1 MNLLSER
8 RRWPVAELEQ
18 RINSEHFAE
27 AVQSL
32 EHVGLLKREDDVIF
46 ATPAAIRGD
55 DLAL

>member
-1 MNLLSER
+1 VNLLSER
-8 RRWPVAELEQ
+8 RRWPIAELEK
-18 RINSEHFAE
+18 RINSEHFEE

-32 EHVGLLKREDDVIF
+32 EDVGLLKREDDVIF